1 MAATEDVLN
10 ESQVDA
16 ALAELPDW
24 RYRLGG
30 LVTVYKA
37 PTAAAAL
44 ELIAA
49 VGRLAEEQNHHPDL
63 DWRYRRVFLR
73 YSSHDAGDKVTRRDV
88 AAATAA
94 GAAAARLGASRNLR
108 RSRSGSGP
116 GWRKTATGP

>member
-1 MAATEDVLN
+1 MAATDDILTRPQLDE
-10 ESQVDA
+10 
-16 ALAELPDW
+16 ALATLPDW

-63 DWRYRRVFLR
+63 DWRYNRVFIL
-73 YSSHDAGDKVTRRDV
+73 YTSHDAGSEVTQRDV
-88 AAATAA
+88 RAAKSVSEAAAEA
-94 GAAAARLGASRNLR
+94 GAVAK
-108 RSRSGSGP
+108 P
-116 GWRKTATGP
+116 EATP

>member
-1 MAATEDVLN
+1 MGATEDVLT

-16 ALAELPDW
+16 ALAALPDW
-24 RYRLGG
+24 RYSRGG

-37 PTAAAAL
+37 PTADAAL

-63 DWRYRRVFLR
+63 DWRYRRVLLR
-73 YSSHDAGDKVTRRDV
+73 YSSHDAGDRVTRRDV

-94 GAAAARLGASRNLR
+94 AAAAARIGAVAE
-108 RSRSGSGP
+108 P
-116 GWRKTATGP
+116 PPQ

>member
-1 MAATEDVLN
+1 MAAAEDVLT
-10 ESQVDA
+10 ESQIDA
-16 ALAELPDW
+16 ALAGLPDW
-24 RYRLGG
+24 RHSLGA
-30 LVTVYKA
+30 LATVYKA

-73 YSSHDAGDKVTRRDV
+73 YSSHDAGGKVTRRDV

-94 GAAAARLGASRNLR
+94 AAAAARIGAVAE
-108 RSRSGSGP
+108 P
-116 GWRKTATGP
+116 PPQ